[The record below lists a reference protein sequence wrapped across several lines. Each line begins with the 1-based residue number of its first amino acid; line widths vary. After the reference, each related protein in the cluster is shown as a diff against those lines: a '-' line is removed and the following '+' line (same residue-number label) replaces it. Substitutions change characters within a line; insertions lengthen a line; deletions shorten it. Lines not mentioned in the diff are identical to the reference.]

1 MKDIQGLIDFF
12 QAELREVYRA
22 SRQGRQ
28 DQARWYRLEGMI
40 HAAQRLDV
48 LSQADT
54 RQMIDEAH
62 QEIYGCSRD
71 QRRHKQQ
78 QLAALRE
85 QDPDKYYDTPAYER
99 LR

>member
-1 MKDIQGLIDFF
+1 MKESQRLIDFC

-22 SRQGRQ
+22 SRQGRE
-28 DQARWYRLEGMI
+28 DEPRWYRLEGMI
-40 HAAQRLDV
+40 HAAQRLNV
-48 LSQADT
+48 LSQADA

-62 QEIYGCSRD
+62 LEIYGCSRD

-85 QDPDKYYDTPAYER
+85 QDPDKYYATPAYER